1 MTDPDPWPLRHL
13 ELHTPRRSL
22 RPDDDDG
29 LRELAALATRGI
41 HPAEQMP
48 FSVPWTDQEP
58 VDLARGV
65 MQHHWTARGAVTPQR
80 WSLHFLV
87 RRDGAVAGTQT
98 LSATEFPV
106 IREVSSGSWVG
117 RAHQGDGIGTEMRA
131 AVLAFAF
138 DHLGALQRVRR
149 QHRLT
154 KDQPQ
159 ARLPRRRYRHGDAP
173 GYARHRVPVAAA
185 AGELPTATVDA
196 RSRRSGR
203 LPLDARRRLGT
214 AATENRLSEVARRER
229 VTTGRVARAVTG
241 REPALALH
249 GRVVAERLRVHLPAA
264 ELGLDVVSS
273 ERPVGA
279 PPPSRES
286 RKNTSMPT
294 RPSPPPPTATPR
306 PDGRLPRTS
315 LTWEVSNRALSLN
328 RRGPPHRSVRSR
340 Q

>member
-13 ELHTPRRSL
+13 ELHTPRLSL

-87 RRDGAVAGTQT
+87 RRDGAVVGTQT

-138 DHLGALQRVRR
+138 DHLGAL
-149 QHRLT
+149 
-154 KDQPQ
+154 
-159 ARLPRRRYRHGDAP
+159 A
-173 GYARHRVPVAAA
+173 
-185 AGELPTATVDA
+185 A
-196 RSRRSGR
+196 RSSAFGDNIASRKISRKLGYRGDGTDTVTPRGTRVTEYR
-203 LPLDARRRLGT
+203 LLLRQANFQRPQWTLEVDGLDACRSMLG
-214 AATENRLSEVARRER
+214 A
-229 VTTGRVARAVTG
+229 G
-241 REPALALH
+241 
-249 GRVVAERLRVHLPAA
+249 
-264 ELGLDVVSS
+264 
-273 ERPVGA
+273 
-279 PPPSRES
+279 
-286 RKNTSMPT
+286 
-294 RPSPPPPTATPR
+294 
-306 PDGRLPRTS
+306 
-315 LTWEVSNRALSLN
+315 
-328 RRGPPHRSVRSR
+328 
-340 Q
+340 